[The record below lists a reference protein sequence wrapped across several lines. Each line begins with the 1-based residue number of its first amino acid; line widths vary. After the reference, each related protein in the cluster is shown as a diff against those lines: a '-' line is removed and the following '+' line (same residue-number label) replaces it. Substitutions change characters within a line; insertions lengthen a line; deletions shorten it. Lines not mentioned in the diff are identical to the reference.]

1 MHVVILEIIF
11 VDILRI
17 WQIVG
22 HITDEE
28 EVYGEDE
35 MEEADM
41 DDTTAYSI
49 QVADALYTLQVDKE
63 GA

>member
-1 MHVVILEIIF
+1 LHVVILEIIF

-35 MEEADM
+35 MEETDM
-41 DDTTAYSI
+41 DDTSDNGNWLKLTCIAASS
-49 QVADALYTLQVDKE
+49 LKNS
-63 GA
+63 